1 MGHKV
6 DLAEVTAFSS
16 KVNTSSQ
23 DVELSLDAVIDGVNK
38 IRSMESFTGSA
49 ASSAKKYFGELHL
62 SLSDAFQVLFI
73 SLNEHLKE
81 HVEKFQSGVD
91 SSSEA
96 IVQTDYLET
105 IKQELDTEYQKLS
118 GYQRGVS
125 GIIDDIS
132 DIVSIST
139 PSFSS
144 VINDYRD
151 TAKII
156 DELDKNLNS
165 FTNKGKG
172 HDNTTKEIIHHI
184 EVIMRK
190 ANVATGEARFS
201 DFKSGT
207 ANKDVLETKDLVS
220 YISKMDNVLDK
231 AKKSITDH
239 AHYSKKGYYNTPKL
253 DPHPSTQTV
262 REKAKYVLKESGK
275 GVKDSVKGMTGFT
288 KGAGKVLGPA
298 SAGLSYYSNYHDAKA
313 AGLKGQEAHVRAV
326 GDTVIDTA
334 VSGAV
339 QAGLTAAGTVLI
351 PIPGVGT
358 AAGVAAGMIVNW
370 VLNIKVGKTKKSAMD
385 VIKGGFRKLKGWFS

>member
-6 DLAEVTAFSS
+6 YLAEVTAFSS

-23 DVELSLDAVIDGVNK
+23 NVELSLDAVIDGVNK
-38 IRSMESFTGSA
+38 IQSMESFTGSA
-49 ASSAKKYFGELHL
+49 ASSAKNYFGELHL
-62 SLSDAFQVLFI
+62 SLADAFQVLFI
-73 SLNEHLKE
+73 SLNKHLKE
-81 HVEKFQSGVD
+81 HIEKFQSGVD

-105 IKQELDTEYQKLS
+105 IKQELDTEYKKLS
-118 GYQRGVS
+118 GYQQGVS

-139 PSFSS
+139 PSFYS

-151 TAKII
+151 TVKII

-172 HDNTTKEIIHHI
+172 HDNTIKEIMHHI
-184 EVIMRK
+184 EVIMKK
-190 ANVATGEARFS
+190 ANAATGEARFS

-220 YISKMDNVLDK
+220 YISKMNTVLNGAND
-231 AKKSITDH
+231 SLTEH
-239 AHYSKKGYYNTPKL
+239 AHYNQKGRYNTPKL
-253 DPHPSTQTV
+253 DPHPSTQTAS
-262 REKAKYVLKESGK
+262 EKAKYVLKESGK
-275 GVKDSVKGMTGFT
+275 GVKDRVKGMAGFG
-288 KGAGKVLGPA
+288 KGASKALGPA

-313 AGLKGQEAHVRAV
+313 AGLKGKDAHVRATE
-326 GDTVIDTA
+326 DTVIDTA

-339 QAGLTAAGTVLI
+339 QAGFTAAGTVLI

-358 AAGVAAGMIVNW
+358 AAGVVAGMFVN
-370 VLNIKVGKTKKSAMD
+370 VLLNVELGKTKKSVMD
-385 VIKGGFRKLKGWFS
+385 RVKGGFRKLKGWFS